1 MLKLFNK
8 EKKKVPQIQNVLTI
22 EEFFKRDEY
31 EINDEF
37 WKMNA
42 TQLEDTCKKQEKYI
56 KKLKILYAAHLE
68 YLEQLLIKHE
78 EEKKK
83 LRTEVEEW
91 QIKNQSNYDL
101 KQQIEVQYKQIY
113 EQFSSQNQQQKQLQI
128 IEEHKQ
134 EPQNTD
140 LLELIE
146 PKEEEIERLRKQ
158 CIKVCEEMRRL
169 QEDNDDI
176 STALDTEKQHKE
188 YLRQQF
194 EQQKVQFQQEISDLQ
209 NQIKNYQ
216 NEGQINSQQLEDKIR
231 YQKDLEQNMSEFTTK
246 IHEFESK
253 LLQEKIKVDQKNK
266 DCIRLEDQISE
277 LKNQIEQMSN
287 QINIQKSKLQLL
299 ESKRQKDKLT
309 INELKNNIA
318 NQQNNNELIL
328 FQYKN
333 EIQNLN
339 LQFNELQLKSNLYEQ
354 LKFQY
359 DQLQNQLMDKNV
371 KIQQLFHQIQEMEQK
386 IEQNNKQFQNRE
398 EKQEQKDNEREKLI
412 QHLTLKRENA
422 RVEIEQLNDK
432 ILCLMKLVDSI
443 KHKASQNNDI
453 QQIIKNNTEILN
465 KSDML
470 QKSNRRIQLFPTL
483 HKCLSE
489 LRKLEDKCYKL
500 YIQTM
505 ISDFSNRESTIQIE
519 RYLNDIG
526 RRSQELLDL
535 LDEMGLK

>member
-8 EKKKVPQIQNVLTI
+8 EKKKAPQIQNVLTI

-42 TQLEDTCKKQEKYI
+42 TQLEETCKKQEKYI
-56 KKLKILYAAHLE
+56 KKLKTLYAAHLD

-83 LRTEVEEW
+83 LRTEIEEW
-91 QIKNQSNYDL
+91 QIKNQSNFEL
-101 KQQIEVQYKQIY
+101 KQQIEVQYQQMY
-113 EQFSSQNQQQKQLQI
+113 EQFSTQSLQQKQPQI

-140 LLELIE
+140 LLELVE
-146 PKEEEIERLRKQ
+146 PKEEEIERLRLQ

-169 QEDNDDI
+169 QEDNDDL
-176 STALDTEKQHKE
+176 STALDAEKQHKE
-188 YLRQQF
+188 QLRQQF
-194 EQQKVQFQQEISDLQ
+194 EQQKVQFQQEISELE
-209 NQIKNYQ
+209 NKIKNIQ
-216 NEGQINSQQLEDKIR
+216 NEGQTNFQKLEDKIR
-231 YQKDLEQNMSEFTTK
+231 NQKDLEQNISELSNK
-246 IHEFESK
+246 IHELDSK

-266 DCIRLEDQISE
+266 DCIRLEDQINE

-299 ESKRQKDKLT
+299 ETKRQKDKVT

-318 NQQNNNELIL
+318 LSQNNIELIQFQQKNEL
-328 FQYKN
+328 
-333 EIQNLN
+333 QNLN
-339 LQFNELQLKSNLYEQ
+339 LQINELQLKSNLYDQ
-354 LKFQY
+354 LKVQY

-371 KIQQLFHQIQEMEQK
+371 KVQQLFHQISDMEQQ
-386 IEQNNKQFQNRE
+386 IEQKNKQQQNKDE
-398 EKQEQKDNEREKLI
+398 IQIQKDIERENLI

-432 ILCLMKLVDSI
+432 IISLMKLVDSI
-443 KHKASQNNDI
+443 KSKASQNNDI
-453 QQIIKNNTEILN
+453 QQIIKHNSDILN
-465 KSDML
+465 KSEML

-483 HKCLSE
+483 HKCLTE

-505 ISDFSNRESTIQIE
+505 ISDFQNKDSTIQIE

-526 RRSQELLDL
+526 RRSQEIIDL